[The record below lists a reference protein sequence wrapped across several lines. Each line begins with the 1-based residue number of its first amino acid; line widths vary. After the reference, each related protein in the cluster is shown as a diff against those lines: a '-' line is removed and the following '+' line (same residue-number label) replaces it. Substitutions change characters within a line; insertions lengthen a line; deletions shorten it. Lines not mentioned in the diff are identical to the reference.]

1 VLGRGTLAGDKGFD
15 TADFVAKLRER
26 RITPQ
31 VAQNHYNTGRVR
43 RRSNIDGRTTRHP
56 GSALSQRARKR
67 IEEIFG

>member
-56 GSALSQRARKR
+56 GLRAQPARPQADQ
-67 IEEIFG
+67 EIFG